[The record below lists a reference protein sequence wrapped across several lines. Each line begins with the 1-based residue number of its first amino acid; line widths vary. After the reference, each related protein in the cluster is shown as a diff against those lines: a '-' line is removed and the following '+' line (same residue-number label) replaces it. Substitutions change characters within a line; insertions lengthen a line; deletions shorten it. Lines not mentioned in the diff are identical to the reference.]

1 VTRIIAVLGIVLAA
15 ARPASAENMIG
26 RQSQNEGMAVVPAPA
41 SVKIDGD
48 LSDWDWSGRIW
59 VFVDKNIRNRYSV
72 EAAAMWDAQ
81 NLYLAA
87 VKGFYRFLLAERLA
101 SPHIPR
107 IEQWI
112 AERARKVPRRRPQF
126 PREEIEQL
134 IAYAESLPTLPV
146 DSAGASLKSES
157 SRRAAQ
163 QRARLRNMRD
173 RALILLLADTGLR
186 VSEACSL
193 TLEDVN
199 FFEGHL
205 HVLGKGDKDDLVR
218 VSQRALNALR
228 DYLHERQAVGLSS
241 PVHRGRPLSAGRL
254 TPLFVRHDRAAGK
267 GSPTPLDPSTAWDI
281 IRERA
286 TEVLGGEAAHRIH
299 PHSFRHYFVTIVL
312 LATNNIEKAR
322 RLARHRSIT
331 TTQLYAEVDPEL
343 DRDYHEI
350 FNTSRR
356 TKV

>member
-1 VTRIIAVLGIVLAA
+1 
-15 ARPASAENMIG
+15 MITLQQAME
-26 RQSQNEGMAVVPAPA
+26 RFL
-41 SVKIDGD
+41 SVKNASPRTLASYRNGLNAFFDTLRLGRT
-48 LSDWDWSGRIW
+48 LSDGSHVSLDPATAETANLDEDWVATFIANLQDFSP
-59 VFVDKNIRNRYSV
+59 
-72 EAAAMWDAQ
+72 ATQ
-81 NLYLAA
+81 NLYLSA

-134 IAYAESLPTLPV
+134 IAYAESLSTIPV
-146 DSAGASLKSES
+146 DTIGASLKSEAA
-157 SRRAAQ
+157 RRAAQ
-163 QRARLRNMRD
+163 QRARLRHLRD
-173 RALILLLADTGLR
+173 RALILLLSDTGLR

-199 FFEGHL
+199 FFEGHV
-205 HVLGKGDKDDLVR
+205 HVLGKGNKDDLVR
-218 VSQRALNALR
+218 VSQRALNAIR
-228 DYLHERQAVGLSS
+228 DYLNARQAAISS
-241 PVHRGRPLSAGRL
+241 TPARRGRPLSAGHH
-254 TPLFVRHDRAAGK
+254 TPLFVRHDRAARAA
-267 GSPTPLDPSTAWDI
+267 SPSPLDPSSAWDI
-281 IRERA
+281 VRERA
-286 TEVLGGEAAHRIH
+286 AEALGQEAALRIH

-343 DRDYHEI
+343 DQDYHEI
-350 FNTSRR
+350 FNKRPDR
-356 TKV
+356 KA

>member
-1 VTRIIAVLGIVLAA
+1 MTTLQQAMERFL
-15 ARPASAENMIG
+15 
-26 RQSQNEGMAVVPAPA
+26 
-41 SVKIDGD
+41 SVKNASPRTLASYRTGLHAFFDTLRLGRTLPDGSRVSLD
-48 LSDWDWSGRIW
+48 P
-59 VFVDKNIRNRYSV
+59 VTA
-72 EAAAMWDAQ
+72 EAAKLDEDWVATFIANLQDFSPATQ